1 MQSQV
6 KSKPRECSVSAKVVV
21 EGRGGLHARTAGCR
35 ASKLDRE
42 MQREAVPQCSR
53 TMWVLRGRGSGWVL
67 RDEGA
72 VAGV

>member
-1 MQSQV
+1 M
-6 KSKPRECSVSAKVVV
+6 
-21 EGRGGLHARTAGCR
+21 HAQLDAGQ
-35 ASKLDRE
+35 ANFDRE

-53 TMWVLRGRGSGWVL
+53 TIWVLRGWGSGWVL